1 MKLKEAISSIILVL
15 FFINLTLGQ
24 FNYRPGQIGDS
35 SHLTGED
42 YITGEDGVPRMS
54 INIWGHVKYPG
65 TYLVYDGID
74 LLTCLSMSGGPMQ
87 GAKLSDVTIIS
98 KDGELKSVNLNKLVK
113 NNQIDSIKLYPYDTI
128 KIDEKFSNVL
138 LTRTS
143 IIAVLLQ
150 LTNVFINA
158 SK

>member
-1 MKLKEAISSIILVL
+1 MKNFVLIFFLFLTIGILD
-15 FFINLTLGQ
+15 GQ
-24 FNYRPGQIGDS
+24 YNHRSTQIGS
-35 SHLTGED
+35 SLDLTGED
-42 YITGEDGVPRMS
+42 FINGEDGVPRMS
-54 INIWGHVKYPG
+54 INVWGHVKYPG